1 MAILSIGAPSGFEVL
16 EEGVAAT
23 PFVKRTEVSGGRLNI
38 YFDEVGGYITFIYLL
53 VKCFSNL
60 FGFCLSRGNVWYMLL
75 SYTPFI
81 KNKINYIVL
90 FNLILYVPSTIFQ

>member
-38 YFDEVGGYITFIYLL
+38 YFDEVSSYFTFLYLL
-53 VKCFSNL
+53 IKCFSKSL
-60 FGFCLSRGNVWYMLL
+60 WFLSIQM
-75 SYTPFI
+75 
-81 KNKINYIVL
+81 
-90 FNLILYVPSTIFQ
+90 

>member
-16 EEGVAAT
+16 DEGVAAT

-53 VKCFSNL
+53 VKCINPFVSAHPE
-60 FGFCLSRGNVWYMLL
+60 GGNVWYMLL
-75 SYTPFI
+75 SYTAFI
-81 KNKINYIVL
+81 VKNRTYCFFVFFI
-90 FNLILYVPSTIFQ
+90 